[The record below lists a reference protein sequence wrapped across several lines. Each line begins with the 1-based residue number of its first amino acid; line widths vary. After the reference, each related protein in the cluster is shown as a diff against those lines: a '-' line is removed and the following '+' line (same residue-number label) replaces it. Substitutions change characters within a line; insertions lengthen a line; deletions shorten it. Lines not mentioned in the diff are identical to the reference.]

1 MKINGQKSMSGFHI
15 AHPICVFYVL
25 KCYSFSNSNYVQKNS
40 NGSSFL
46 KILKTSNIYFK
57 FTFFML

>member
-40 NGSSFL
+40 NGSKFPQ
-46 KILKTSNIYFK
+46 KTQNK
-57 FTFFML
+57 

>member
-25 KCYSFSNSNYVQKNS
+25 KCYSFSNSNYIQKK
-40 NGSSFL
+40 L
-46 KILKTSNIYFK
+46 KWVEFPQKTQNK
-57 FTFFML
+57 